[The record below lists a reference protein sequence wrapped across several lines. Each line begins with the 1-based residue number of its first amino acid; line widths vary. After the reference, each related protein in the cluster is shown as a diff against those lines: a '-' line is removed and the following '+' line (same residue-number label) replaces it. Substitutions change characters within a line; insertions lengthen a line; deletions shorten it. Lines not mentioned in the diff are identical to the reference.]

1 MSTGERRR
9 NPRIDVL
16 GQVHVQIVTCPA
28 PASLREI
35 SLGGFSI
42 ETTTPFAPG
51 QRHDFHFTLD
61 DGSEL
66 QVRATSV
73 HCSLVRVVSG
83 LSMHLSGFEFIQRD
97 AAVRDDVEEFV
108 GRILDMIAVA

>member
-42 ETTTPFAPG
+42 ETTTAFAPG
-51 QRHDFHFTLD
+51 QRHDFHFALD
-61 DGSEL
+61 DGTDL
-66 QVRATSV
+66 RVRAMSV

-83 LSMHLSGFEFIQRD
+83 LPMHLSGFEFIQRE
-97 AAVRDDVEEFV
+97 AAAREDVEAFV
-108 GRILDMIAVA
+108 GRITDMIAVA